1 MNKSFW
7 QFTFVCAL
15 FVSAVTTVLSL
26 SVALSLPVL
35 VFPVLSLVIPFMVR
49 RLKNAKFNDDL
60 PLYMGYHTYSWAWW
74 TVFSFLH
81 TPFSFNVDNGITKAL
96 LLFVV
101 YFIVQVLIELC
112 GLLGTKFFNRTH
124 RWGMIDEALDIIGY
138 IIPIPFLYI
147 GSILHIDLQDPMV
160 YFMYASSMNVNI
172 LFAELVLLLVSLL
185 VFVFYLYPRDLAYK
199 GVRLLRIVITA
210 AMWLA
215 MNAHILYGG
224 YIPEFILSL
233 VPTVFPTYQGNPLI
247 FITPALLEA
256 GMIGVAVIIGALVER
271 GIISR
276 RRESI

>member
-26 SVALSLPVL
+26 SGALSLPVL

-256 GMIGVAVIIGALVER
+256 AMIGVAVIIGALVER

-276 RRESI
+276 RRERI

>member
-26 SVALSLPVL
+26 SGALSLPVL

-233 VPTVFPTYQGNPLI
+233 VPTVLPTYQGNPLI

>member
-26 SVALSLPVL
+26 SGALSLPVL

-276 RRESI
+276 RRERI

>member
-26 SVALSLPVL
+26 SGALSLPVL

-172 LFAELVLLLVSLL
+172 LFAELVMLLVSLL

>member
-26 SVALSLPVL
+26 SGALSLPVL

-60 PLYMGYHTYSWAWW
+60 PLHMGYHTYSWAWW

-81 TPFSFNVDNGITKAL
+81 TPFSFNVDNGLTKAL

-124 RWGMIDEALDIIGY
+124 HWGMIDEALDMIGY

-185 VFVFYLYPRDLAYK
+185 VFVIYLYPRDLAYK

-210 AMWLA
+210 GMWLA

-224 YIPEFILSL
+224 YIPEFVLSL
-233 VPTVFPTYQGNPLI
+233 VPTVFPTYQGNPLV

>member
-26 SVALSLPVL
+26 SGALSLPVL

-60 PLYMGYHTYSWAWW
+60 PLHMGYHTYSWAWW

-124 RWGMIDEALDIIGY
+124 HWGMIDEALDMIGY

-233 VPTVFPTYQGNPLI
+233 VPAVFPTYQGNPLI

-256 GMIGVAVIIGALVER
+256 CMIGVAVIIGALVER

>member
-26 SVALSLPVL
+26 SGALSLPVL

-60 PLYMGYHTYSWAWW
+60 PLHMGYHTYSWAWW

-81 TPFSFNVDNGITKAL
+81 TPFSFNVDHGLTKAL

-124 RWGMIDEALDIIGY
+124 RWGMIDEALDMIGY

-172 LFAELVLLLVSLL
+172 LFAEFVLLLISLL

-210 AMWLA
+210 GMWLA

>member
-26 SVALSLPVL
+26 SGALSLPVL

-60 PLYMGYHTYSWAWW
+60 PLHMGYHTYSWAWW

-81 TPFSFNVDNGITKAL
+81 TPFSFNVDNGLTKAL

-124 RWGMIDEALDIIGY
+124 RWGMIDEALDMIGY

-233 VPTVFPTYQGNPLI
+233 VPAVFPTYQGNPLI

-256 GMIGVAVIIGALVER
+256 CMIGVAVIIGALVER

>member
-26 SVALSLPVL
+26 SGALSLPVL

-60 PLYMGYHTYSWAWW
+60 LLHMGYHTYSWAWW

-81 TPFSFNVDNGITKAL
+81 TPFSFNVDNGLTKAL

-124 RWGMIDEALDIIGY
+124 RWGMIDEALDMIGY

-210 AMWLA
+210 GMWLA

-224 YIPEFILSL
+224 YIPEFVLSL
-233 VPTVFPTYQGNPLI
+233 VPTVFPTYQGNPLV

>member
-26 SVALSLPVL
+26 SGALSLPVL

-60 PLYMGYHTYSWAWW
+60 PLHMGYHTYSWAWW

-81 TPFSFNVDNGITKAL
+81 TPFSFNVDNGLTKAL

-124 RWGMIDEALDIIGY
+124 HWGMIDEALDMIGY

-210 AMWLA
+210 GMWLA

-224 YIPEFILSL
+224 YIPEFVLSL
-233 VPTVFPTYQGNPLI
+233 VPTVFPTYQGNPLV

-256 GMIGVAVIIGALVER
+256 GMIGVAVMIGALVER

>member
-26 SVALSLPVL
+26 SGALSLPVL

-185 VFVFYLYPRDLAYK
+185 VFVFYLYPRDLSYK

-233 VPTVFPTYQGNPLI
+233 VPTVFPTYQGNLLI

>member
-15 FVSAVTTVLSL
+15 FVRAVTTVLSL
-26 SVALSLPVL
+26 SGSLSLAIL

-60 PLYMGYHTYSWAWW
+60 PLHMGYHTYTWAWW

-233 VPTVFPTYQGNPLI
+233 VPTVFPTYQGNPLV

-256 GMIGVAVIIGALVER
+256 SIIGVAVIIGALVER

-276 RRESI
+276 HRESI

>member
-26 SVALSLPVL
+26 SGALSLPVL

-160 YFMYASSMNVNI
+160 YFMYASSMNVNV

-233 VPTVFPTYQGNPLI
+233 VPTVIPTYQGNPLI

-256 GMIGVAVIIGALVER
+256 CMIGMAVIIGALVER

>member
-26 SVALSLPVL
+26 SGALSLPVL
-35 VFPVLSLVIPFMVR
+35 VFPVLSLVIPLMVR

-60 PLYMGYHTYSWAWW
+60 PLHMGYHTYSWAWW

-81 TPFSFNVDNGITKAL
+81 TPFSFNVDNDITKAL
-96 LLFVV
+96 LLFIV

-124 RWGMIDEALDIIGY
+124 RWGMIDEALDMIGY

-147 GSILHIDLQDPMV
+147 GSILYVDLQDPMV
-160 YFMYASSMNVNI
+160 YFMYASSINVNI
-172 LFAELVLLLVSLL
+172 LFAELVLLLISLL

-210 AMWLA
+210 GMWLA

-233 VPTVFPTYQGNPLI
+233 VPTVFPTYQGNPLV
-247 FITPALLEA
+247 FITPALLES

-276 RRESI
+276 HRESI

>member
-7 QFTFVCAL
+7 LFTFVCAL

-26 SVALSLPVL
+26 SGALSLPVL

-60 PLYMGYHTYSWAWW
+60 PLHMGYHTYSWAWW

-124 RWGMIDEALDIIGY
+124 RWGMIDEALDMIGY

-147 GSILHIDLQDPMV
+147 ASILHIDLQDPMV

-172 LFAELVLLLVSLL
+172 LFAELVLLLISLL

-210 AMWLA
+210 GMWLA

-233 VPTVFPTYQGNPLI
+233 VPTVFPTYQGNPLV

-276 RRESI
+276 RRGSI

>member
-26 SVALSLPVL
+26 SGALSLPVL

-199 GVRLLRIVITA
+199 SVRLLRIVITA

>member
-26 SVALSLPVL
+26 SGALSLPVL

-60 PLYMGYHTYSWAWW
+60 PLHMGYHTYSWAWW

-124 RWGMIDEALDIIGY
+124 RWGIIDEALDMIGY

-160 YFMYASSMNVNI
+160 YFMYASSMNINI

>member
-26 SVALSLPVL
+26 SGALSLPVL

-60 PLYMGYHTYSWAWW
+60 PLHMGYHTYSWAWW

-124 RWGMIDEALDIIGY
+124 WWGMIDEALDMIGY

-210 AMWLA
+210 GMWLA

-233 VPTVFPTYQGNPLI
+233 VPTVFPTYQGNPLV

>member
-26 SVALSLPVL
+26 SGALSLPVL

-247 FITPALLEA
+247 FITPALFEA

>member
-26 SVALSLPVL
+26 SGALSLPVL

-60 PLYMGYHTYSWAWW
+60 PLHMGYHTYSWAWW

-124 RWGMIDEALDIIGY
+124 RWGMIDEALDMIGY

-210 AMWLA
+210 GMWLA

>member
-26 SVALSLPVL
+26 SGALSLPVL

-172 LFAELVLLLVSLL
+172 LFAELVLLIVSLL

-233 VPTVFPTYQGNPLI
+233 VPTIFPTYQGNPLI

>member
-26 SVALSLPVL
+26 SGALSLPVL

-256 GMIGVAVIIGALVER
+256 SMIGVAVIIGALVER

>member
-26 SVALSLPVL
+26 SGALSLPVL
-35 VFPVLSLVIPFMVR
+35 VFPILSLVIPFMVR

-256 GMIGVAVIIGALVER
+256 CMIGMAVIIGALVER

>member
-26 SVALSLPVL
+26 SGALSLPVL
-35 VFPVLSLVIPFMVR
+35 VFPVLSLVIPLMVR

-60 PLYMGYHTYSWAWW
+60 PLHMGYHTYSWAWW

-81 TPFSFNVDNGITKAL
+81 TPFSFNVDNDITKAL
-96 LLFVV
+96 LLFIV

-124 RWGMIDEALDIIGY
+124 RWGMIDEALDMIGY

-147 GSILHIDLQDPMV
+147 GSILYIDLQDPMV
-160 YFMYASSMNVNI
+160 YFMYASSINVNI

-210 AMWLA
+210 GMWLA

-233 VPTVFPTYQGNPLI
+233 VPTVFPTYQGNPLV
-247 FITPALLEA
+247 FITPALLES

>member
-26 SVALSLPVL
+26 SGALSLPVL

-60 PLYMGYHTYSWAWW
+60 PLHMGYHTYSWAWW

-124 RWGMIDEALDIIGY
+124 RWGMIDEALDMIGY

-160 YFMYASSMNVNI
+160 YFMYASSMNINI

>member
-7 QFTFVCAL
+7 QFTFICAL

-26 SVALSLPVL
+26 SGALSLPVL

-60 PLYMGYHTYSWAWW
+60 PLHMGYHTYSWAWW

-81 TPFSFNVDNGITKAL
+81 TPFSFNIGNGITKAL

-138 IIPIPFLYI
+138 VIPIPFLYI

-233 VPTVFPTYQGNPLI
+233 VPTVFPTYQGNPLV
-247 FITPALLEA
+247 FITPAILEA

-271 GIISR
+271 GIISQ

>member
-15 FVSAVTTVLSL
+15 FVSAVTTALSL
-26 SVALSLPVL
+26 SGALSLPVL

>member
-26 SVALSLPVL
+26 SGALSLPAL
-35 VFPVLSLVIPFMVR
+35 VFPILSLVIPFMVR

-271 GIISR
+271 GIISQ

>member
-26 SVALSLPVL
+26 SGALSLPVL

-271 GIISR
+271 GIISQ

>member
-7 QFTFVCAL
+7 LFTLICSL
-15 FVSAVTTVLSL
+15 FVSAITTVLSL
-26 SVALSLPVL
+26 SGALSIPIL
-35 VFPVLSLVIPFMVR
+35 VFPVLSLVIPIMVR

-60 PLYMGYHTYSWAWW
+60 PLSMGYHAYSWAWW

-81 TPFSFNVDNGITKAL
+81 TPFSFNVDNGLAKVL

-112 GLLGTKFFNRTH
+112 GLLATKFFNRTH
-124 RWGMIDEALDIIGY
+124 RWGMIDEALDIIVY
-138 IIPIPFLYI
+138 TIPIPFLYI
-147 GSILHIDLQDPMV
+147 GSILYIDLQDPMV
-160 YFMYASSMNVNI
+160 YFIYASSMNVNI

-199 GVRLLRIVITA
+199 DVRLLRIIITA
-210 AMWLA
+210 GIWLA

-233 VPTVFPTYQGNPLI
+233 VPTVFPTYQGNPLV
-247 FITPALLEA
+247 FVTPALLEA
-256 GMIGVAVIIGALVER
+256 GMTGGAVIIGALVER

-276 RRESI
+276 RRERI

>member
-26 SVALSLPVL
+26 SGALSLPVL

-81 TPFSFNVDNGITKAL
+81 TLFSFNVDNGITKAL

>member
-26 SVALSLPVL
+26 SGALSLPVL

-224 YIPEFILSL
+224 YIPELILSL

>member
-26 SVALSLPVL
+26 SGALSLPVL

-60 PLYMGYHTYSWAWW
+60 PLHMGYHTYSWAWW

-224 YIPEFILSL
+224 YIPEFILSV

>member
-15 FVSAVTTVLSL
+15 FVSPVTTVLSL
-26 SVALSLPVL
+26 SGALSLPVL

>member
-15 FVSAVTTVLSL
+15 FVSAVTTVLLL
-26 SVALSLPVL
+26 SGALSLPVL

-60 PLYMGYHTYSWAWW
+60 PLHMGYHTYSWAWW

-124 RWGMIDEALDIIGY
+124 RLGMIDEALDIIGY

-233 VPTVFPTYQGNPLI
+233 VPTVFPTYQGNLLI

-271 GIISR
+271 GIISQ